1 MRFPKP
7 VELYGVLKFFGSNIV
22 TSEFDEWK
30 PHRKVAAPAFSEVR
44 GYHLT
49 APGLT
54 NNGSQKNNKL
64 AFEASVRA
72 VTSLF
77 EGEWVGRQEI
87 IVDDALHLTMTVSS
101 SDVVLIFEDSLTF
114 LYSLLLWQSP
124 LLASGIK

>member
-49 APGLT
+49 APSPT

-77 EGEWVGRQEI
+77 EGEWLGRQEI
-87 IVDDALHLTMTVSS
+87 IVHDALHLTMTVSS
-101 SDVVLIFEDSLTF
+101 NGITLVLGDSLTI
-114 LYSLLLWQSP
+114 LYSSLLWQSP
-124 LLASGIK
+124 LPASGMK

>member
-1 MRFPKP
+1 M
-7 VELYGVLKFFGSNIV
+7 

-44 GYHLT
+44 GYLT

-54 NNGSQKNNKL
+54 NGGSQKNNKL

-77 EGEWVGRQEI
+77 EGEWVGRQET
-87 IVDDALHLTMTVSS
+87 IVDDALHLTMMVSS
-101 SDVVLIFEDSLTF
+101 N
-114 LYSLLLWQSP
+114 
-124 LLASGIK
+124 GITLVWGRL